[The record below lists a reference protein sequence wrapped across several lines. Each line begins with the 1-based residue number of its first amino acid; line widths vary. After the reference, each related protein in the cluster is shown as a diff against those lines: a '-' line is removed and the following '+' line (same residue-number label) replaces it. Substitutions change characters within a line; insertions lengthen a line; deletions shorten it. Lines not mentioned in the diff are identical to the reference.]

1 MWPWCRQGRPV
12 EVDLEQ
18 IDVLVDGELPIGG
31 LGRQRGPVQDCS
43 LTGSADTV
51 STCRSITTG
60 RVEGLTCQV
69 YRQSGPTVMVVSKVS
84 WMEPSQV
91 GVAKVFRSRSVA
103 PAGALPVSREC
114 VAGLTAFSRAIK
126 YASRFS
132 LPA

>member
-1 MWPWCRQGRPV
+1 MPGVPAV
-12 EVDLEQ
+12 
-18 IDVLVDGELPIGG
+18 
-31 LGRQRGPVQDCS
+31 
-43 LTGSADTV
+43 
-51 STCRSITTG
+51 
-60 RVEGLTCQV
+60 
-69 YRQSGPTVMVVSKVS
+69 GPTVMVVSKVS

-91 GVAKVFRSRSVA
+91 GVAKVCRSRSRSVA